1 MAKSKPIGQVPS
13 KALQPEPKLIPNDP
27 ASSVAGALANNQK
40 QINNAKAT

>member
-27 ASSVAGALANNQK
+27 ASNVQQALANAKK
-40 QINNAKAT
+40 QVDKAK